1 MKQANINNILEIKA
15 IINNNQVVAIP
26 TDTIYGL
33 ATNLE
38 SYDKII
44 TLKKREQKPLVIMCS
59 SLEEM
64 TKIIAIN
71 PQYLQVLTNYVP
83 GALTIVGKTCNN
95 KYAINKG
102 YTTTGVRVPNHPS
115 LIALLQAT
123 GPLVVSSANVSGGAE
138 TYSIDDVY
146 QIFQDSIALY
156 VTNDQELS
164 MEASTVVNLDTLE
177 VYRENSFSKELINDL
192 KKIL

>member
-15 IINNNQVVAIP
+15 IIDNNQVVAIP

-33 ATNLE
+33 ATNLQ

-44 TLKKREQKPLVIMCS
+44 TLKKREQKPLVILCS

-71 PQYLQVLTNYVP
+71 PKYLQVLEKYVP
-83 GALTIVGKTCNN
+83 GALTIVGKTRNN
-95 KYAINKG
+95 NYAINKG

-123 GPLVVSSANVSGGAE
+123 GPLVVSSANVSGGSE

-146 QIFQDSIALY
+146 QIFQDAISLY

-192 KKIL
+192 KKTL